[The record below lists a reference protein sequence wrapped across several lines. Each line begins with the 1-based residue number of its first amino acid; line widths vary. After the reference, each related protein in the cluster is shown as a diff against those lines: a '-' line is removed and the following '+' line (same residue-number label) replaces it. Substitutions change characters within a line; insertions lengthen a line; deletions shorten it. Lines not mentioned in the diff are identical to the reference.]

1 MRDITKSLT
10 RSQDARE
17 FLLKNSREVIILCS
31 HSIISSHKGDLK
43 SAKIKVQKADR
54 LLKNLRKKA
63 LGNLDKYLVTPE
75 QELVEAYSLL
85 AIINKRK
92 IPSSKILGVSSE
104 AYVLGLLD
112 CIGELKRYL
121 YDKIRNDELSEA
133 LAIFDIME
141 ELYQFLYPFATFD
154 KIVREARRKIDVN
167 RILLEESRA
176 ALTEEIRRTALIE
189 AIKKIEK

>member
-1 MRDITKSLT
+1 M
-10 RSQDARE
+10 
-17 FLLKNSREVIILCS
+17 CS